1 MEKTRSYLPGKCRP
15 FFFLR
20 RQHTRARAGV
30 VSLLRFGG
38 EHAEERIESGRRRRR
53 GGRSRG
59 FCARRVPKERRRKAP
74 SAVGLLDPLFFFIRA
89 FLSSVF
95 LCALL
100 RRATRDVEK
109 IRRRRRRH
117 AISLFDGTKNRY
129 RAFSKYNDKP
139 GTGKTGY
146 FDIPPNNYPFYME
159 EEK

>member
-15 FFFLR
+15 FFFFDDNTHTHKRGCCISSSFWWRARGGEDRERATRTTRRSFARILR
-20 RQHTRARAGV
+20 ATRAERAT
-30 VSLLRFGG
+30 
-38 EHAEERIESGRRRRR
+38 
-53 GGRSRG
+53 
-59 FCARRVPKERRRKAP
+59 PK
-74 SAVGLLDPLFFFIRA
+74 SAKCSWTLNPLFFFIRA

>member
-1 MEKTRSYLPGKCRP
+1 M
-15 FFFLR
+15 
-20 RQHTRARAGV
+20 RAGDEDDEEV
-30 VSLLRFGG
+30 VRADFARDACRKSD
-38 EHAEERIESGRRRRR
+38 AEKRQ
-53 GGRSRG
+53 
-59 FCARRVPKERRRKAP
+59 VQ
-74 SAVGLLDPLFFFIRA
+74 LDSILSFFFICA

>member
-15 FFFLR
+15 FFFFDDNT
-20 RQHTRARAGV
+20 HTQTRVLYLFFVLVA
-30 VSLLRFGG
+30 ST
-38 EHAEERIESGRRRRR
+38 RRR
-53 GGRSRG
+53 GLRAGDEDDEEVVRADFARDACRKSDAEKRQVQLDSRSSFFLYVR
-59 FCARRVPKERRRKAP
+59 FC
-74 SAVGLLDPLFFFIRA
+74 RA
-89 FLSSVF
+89 FF
-95 LCALL
+95 CALL

>member
-15 FFFLR
+15 FFFFDDN
-20 RQHTRARAGV
+20 TRACGCCISSSFWWRA
-30 VSLLRFGG
+30 RGG
-38 EHAEERIESGRRRRR
+38 EDRERATRTTRRSFARILRATRAER
-53 GGRSRG
+53 
-59 FCARRVPKERRRKAP
+59 ATPK
-74 SAVGLLDPLFFFIRA
+74 SAKCSWTLDPLFFLYVRFCRA
-89 FLSSVF
+89 FF
-95 LCALL
+95 CALL

-139 GTGKTGY
+139 GTGKMGY